1 MNTKRLLLP
10 ILLVLVLLA
19 PGISFGQTDAIHS
32 IDIRVELL
40 DNGDALVEEVW
51 DMEIYQGSEVYLV
64 KDNLKENQ
72 MAISELRVKEEGGE
86 YFETLASWDIRAS
99 REAKAGK
106 AGYNRTKSGVELC
119 FGFGDYGAH
128 RFYISYRVE
137 NFLVGYKEG
146 VSGFL
151 IRLINDELSSSVQDF
166 SITIERPGLELNAD
180 NSRIWAFGYE
190 GMVDFQEGKILAWPS
205 RSLAKRNYVNIMAS
219 FDEGLFNPS
228 FTSSKTFSQV
238 RDGAMKGSSY
248 NDKPRISIYAILY
261 LIFIVLIFALP
272 IVGILV
278 SIFSGRK
285 SSVAGIERASLREL
299 SKRVKKARK
308 DYYRDIPLNSSLA
321 GAYKAQSL
329 VGSSKLER
337 IIDALILS
345 WLRKGYIYLDKEEKS
360 RFFGLSTREVV
371 SLGGF
376 ETNHPENP
384 GERKLY
390 DMMAEASGT
399 DLILQEKEF
408 YSWSKGNYQ
417 RVVSWEMDYLSQ
429 GEKDLSKEGI
439 LGPVEKRKALGIFP
453 VKSRKITEKGLEE
466 IGQLFSLENFL
477 KDFTLLAERESLEV
491 EIWEDYLIYGA
502 LFGRADQVAKEL
514 NKLRP
519 GIFDNS
525 VFGSDYDSII
535 TTLAMSHHMSGAISR
550 GVSAARSA
558 SSGGGGSS
566 SLGGGGGF
574 SGGGSGGG
582 VR

>member
-248 NDKPRISIYAILY
+248 DDKPRISIYAILY

-477 KDFTLLAERESLEV
+477 KDFTLLAERQSLEV